1 MGSAQKPGGRFG
13 QDGGVMVAA
22 IPDSNDEPVPA
33 EIEPGILGRQCLDR
47 RIDNAEE
54 LTREVA
60 AWEAERNASEVKVNW
75 RFSTPDARIK
85 LRKLYPSLDG

>member
-1 MGSAQKPGGRFG
+1 MAQSRGRE
-13 QDGGVMVAA
+13 A
-22 IPDSNDEPVPA
+22 ISSFEA
-33 EIEPGILGRQCLDR
+33 CLDR

-60 AWEAERNASEVKVNW
+60 AWEAERNASEAKVNW

-85 LRKLYPSLDG
+85 LRKLYPSFDG